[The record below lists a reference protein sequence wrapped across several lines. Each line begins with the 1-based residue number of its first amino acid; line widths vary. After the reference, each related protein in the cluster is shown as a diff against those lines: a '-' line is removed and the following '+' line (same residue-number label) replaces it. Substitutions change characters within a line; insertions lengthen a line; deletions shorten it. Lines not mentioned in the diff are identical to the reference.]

1 MHVYMCI
8 MYCGIYATTI
18 LYNAL
23 AVGVLCTYVCDD
35 CVSEV
40 KGTEVHYAVSPQ
52 ALSDESKHSGE
63 GKSIGEGKQTRVA
76 LDYDYASTG
85 PISVR

>member
-1 MHVYMCI
+1 M
-8 MYCGIYATTI
+8 
-18 LYNAL
+18 
-23 AVGVLCTYVCDD
+23 CDD

-63 GKSIGEGKQTRVA
+63 GSSGEGKQAKVA
-76 LDYDYASTG
+76 HDYDYASTG

>member
-1 MHVYMCI
+1 MC
-8 MYCGIYATTI
+8 Y
-18 LYNAL
+18 
-23 AVGVLCTYVCDD
+23 VHTYVCDD

-40 KGTEVHYAVSPQ
+40 KSTEVHYAVSPQ

-63 GKSIGEGKQTRVA
+63 GKSIAEGKQTKVA